1 MVGGGEIR
9 SSFSPSN
16 DRPSMIQDIL
26 VPTDFSDCAD
36 AALDHALRLA
46 ERFDATLH
54 LVHVISEL
62 DAGLYGLVGGGH
74 KASRLDEHIESEVQ
88 NRLTDIAA
96 DAASLNIRT
105 EVLQQF
111 NLDVDAAIDDY
122 VSEHG
127 IDLVV
132 MGTHGRTGLRR
143 LMIGSV
149 ANKLIRRT
157 WCPVLTVRSQ
167 SENGEASRTEYENV
181 LAPIDFSDHSKV
193 ALRLSKEIAARYN
206 AHLHLLFVA
215 ERQVLPTFSDT
226 GLPGVSVVEMDP
238 EIVSNAEAALSELNE
253 NVGGPKVSSTYHV
266 KEGEVAQD
274 IIDFSETHD
283 IDLIS
288 MATRGLTGFSRF
300 LLGSNT
306 ERVVRVAPCPV
317 LTVPA
322 HRDEQEE

>member
-1 MVGGGEIR
+1 
-9 SSFSPSN
+9 
-16 DRPSMIQDIL
+16 MIQNIL

-36 AALDHALRLA
+36 AAVDHALRLT

-62 DAGLYGLVGGGH
+62 DAGLYGLVGRGH
-74 KASRLDEHIESEVQ
+74 KASRLDEHIESEVRD
-88 NRLTDIAA
+88 RLTDMAA
-96 DAASLNIRT
+96 DAASLDVRT
-105 EVLQQF
+105 EVVQQL

-122 VSEHG
+122 VNEHG
-127 IDLVV
+127 VDLVV

-143 LMIGSV
+143 LMLGSV

-157 WCPVLTVRSQ
+157 WCPVLTVRSE
-167 SENGEASRTEYENV
+167 SEDGETGGTVEYENV

-193 ALRLSKEIAARYN
+193 ALRLSKEIAARYD

-226 GLPGVSVVEMDP
+226 GLPGVSVVDMDP

-253 NVGGPKVSSTYHV
+253 NVGGPDVSSTYHV
-266 KEGEVAQD
+266 EEGDVAQD
-274 IIDFSETHD
+274 IINFSETHD
-283 IDLIS
+283 VDLIS